1 VLTVV
6 ADASLG
12 FFQGNAVDWKALWS
26 RDVASLLDLDH
37 NDVSMARMQYPCGSP
52 LMHINIL
59 QTTYAWTFAAPT
71 GSGVSECATS
81 TSW

>member
-12 FFQGNAVDWKALWS
+12 FFQGNAVDCKALWS

-37 NDVSMARMQYPCGSP
+37 DNVSIVRIQYPFDSP
-52 LMHINIL
+52 LTHINQL
-59 QTTYAWTFAAPT
+59 QTTYA
-71 GSGVSECATS
+71 
-81 TSW
+81 